1 MTVTGI
7 AVCPPSLPYRSDI
20 DGLRAVAVL
29 AVVICHA
36 FPEVLGGGFVGVD
49 IFFVISG
56 FLITGIIASGFD
68 GAHFSLLGFY
78 RRRMHRLLPALITV
92 LAACLA
98 FGRLF
103 LLSDEFRQLGTHTLA
118 GALFVQNLVL
128 WGEGGY
134 FDAAATA
141 KPLLH
146 LWSLA
151 IEEQFYLAFPLILIA
166 MRRCGL
172 PLPAGIA
179 ILGALSFAC
188 NVTLVEAQPAAVFY
202 GAGTRAWELFAGGA
216 LALIPT
222 VAWPSSVRRLADPLG
237 RHVAS
242 TVGLTLIGYALC
254 TLDGSL
260 PYPGWWATVPVLGA
274 LLTIAAGPQ
283 ALPGRWLLGNP
294 AAAAIGRISY
304 PLYLWHWPLLSLWSI
319 VEPDDHAVS
328 SRLILVAGAVVLA
341 AITQRFV
348 ERRLRFSPDWRVT
361 TALGAALGVVA
372 VLGLLAGRGAIP
384 ARQAATTPDALVQRA
399 IADWRYPR
407 VLRPGPMVGARR
419 CHVAGGQ
426 GAQTLFW
433 GDSHMEQYAPRIA
446 ALVSGNNAHGRGA
459 IFLAGEGVPPLPGVR
474 NLADPTRNA
483 GFAEDFLT
491 LADRPDVDRVVI
503 AAHWNAYFSKHF
515 DVDAGAG
522 GGALTLDGAPGR
534 ARADALFAALVTR
547 VAAAGKRVYLVLDNP
562 SGDEMDPHYIFKRS
576 FGQDGVRGAGVSRTR
591 ILAQEGATRTFLAA
605 LARPDSIIV
614 IDALAELA
622 VGDTCPAITADGEP
636 IYTDTHH
643 LRASFVREHVHFLD
657 ATVRDGAP

>member
-1 MTVTGI
+1 MTATGS
-7 AVCPPSLPYRSDI
+7 ADRPPSLPYRRDI

-56 FLITGIIASGFD
+56 FLITGIIAAGLD
-68 GAHFSLLGFY
+68 GGRFSLLGFY

-98 FGRLF
+98 FGQLF
-103 LLSDEFRQLGTHTLA
+103 LMSDEFRQLGTHTLA

-134 FDAAATA
+134 FEAAAAA

-166 MRRCGL
+166 MRRRGL

-216 LALIPT
+216 PALIPAM
-222 VAWPSSVRRLADPLG
+222 AWPPSLRRLAEPLA
-237 RHVAS
+237 RHLAS
-242 TVGLTLIGYALC
+242 TVGLALIAYALC
-254 TLDGSL
+254 ALGGSL
-260 PYPGWWATVPVLGA
+260 AYPGWWATVPVLGA
-274 LLTIAAGPQ
+274 LLTIAAGPA
-283 ALPGRWLLGNP
+283 ALPGRWLLGNR

-319 VEPDDHAVS
+319 VEPEDRAVS

-341 AITQRFV
+341 AITQQLV
-348 ERRLRFSPDWRVT
+348 ERRLRFSPDRRVT
-361 TALGAALGVVA
+361 LALGAALGVVA
-372 VLGLLAGRGAIP
+372 VLGLLVAHGAIP
-384 ARQAATTPDALVQRA
+384 ARQAANAYDGLVQRA
-399 IADWRYPR
+399 ISDWRYPR
-407 VLRPGPMVGARR
+407 VLRPGPVVGAHQ
-419 CHVAGGQ
+419 CQIAGGQ

-446 ALVSGNNAHGRGA
+446 ALVRGNDPHGRGA

-474 NLADPTRNA
+474 NRRDPPRNA

-503 AAHWNAYFSKHF
+503 AAHWNAYFSTYF
-515 DVDAGAG
+515 DVDA
-522 GGALTLDGAPGR
+522 LPLDSAPGR
-534 ARADALFAALVTR
+534 ARATTLFAALVAH
-547 VAAAGKRVYLVLDNP
+547 VAASGKRVYLVLDNP
-562 SGDEMDPHYIFKRS
+562 SGDEMDPHFIFKRS
-576 FGQDGVRGAGVSRTR
+576 FGRDGVRGAGVSRTR
-591 ILAQEGATRTFLAA
+591 ILAHEGATRAFLAG
-605 LARPDSIIV
+605 LARPGSVMV

-622 VGDTCPAITADGEP
+622 VDDTCPAITADGEP
-636 IYTDTHH
+636 IYKDTNH
-643 LRASFVREHVHFLD
+643 LRATFVREHVHFLD